1 MIQGIISAE
10 NLTEMILTYGIL
22 SWFAGDNMHITDELV
37 PGASAHTGPV
47 LVYLTEGRVQGGFI
61 LREDE
66 FVTSITALN
75 ETRKLAGLDPASFSR
90 SQTDL

>member
-1 MIQGIISAE
+1 
-10 NLTEMILTYGIL
+10 
-22 SWFAGDNMHITDELV
+22 MHITDELV

>member
-1 MIQGIISAE
+1 MR
-10 NLTEMILTYGIL
+10 L
-22 SWFAGDNMHITDELV
+22 SDNLV

-47 LVYLTEGRVQGGFI
+47 LVYLTNGQVNSGFI

-75 ETRKLAGLDPASFSR
+75 ETRILAGLESMSFSR